1 MKYNLSK
8 FISLEKDN
16 EGITF
21 LRFFS
26 LNIYWVRFFNDSP
39 GGFEYIFCFQKFD
52 FTEKLV
58 FVFAFFNTR
67 CILIEYE
74 VAQPKR

>member
-1 MKYNLSK
+1 MKYNLNK
-8 FISLEKDN
+8 IIRFEKDN
-16 EGITF
+16 EGINF

-26 LNIYWVRFFNDSP
+26 FNIYWVRFFNDSP
-39 GGFEYIFCFQKFD
+39 ERFEKIFCFQKFD

-74 VAQPKR
+74 VAQAKS